1 MKKIFL
7 INFLLAISTSMGMT
21 LLPIIATESLGISL
35 FLLGVI
41 EGLTEFTANLMRLL
55 NGNLFDRLK
64 NKKLLFVS
72 SVGTAF
78 LSKFLLIL
86 FLNKY
91 SILISK
97 ILERIANGAFA
108 SPRDA
113 YVTTNAK
120 HKGLALG
127 ILSSSKTFGCVIGT
141 FLVSLSV
148 IFFGSVTNNIFLLI
162 LITCIIT
169 LIAMI
174 MSWYIKSPVESK
186 KEVFDFK
193 TVKNLLIKLYPVY
206 SISFLFFLARFNDS
220 VLMMFLKQQGFPEWF
235 YLSTISF
242 FNIAMLITSPFL
254 GLLIDKNYKN
264 IVLLGTIISLILFNA
279 VFYKINLFPWT
290 FACLGLIFWG
300 IQRTGAQI
308 IFSYMVTQQIS
319 KTINGTSIGTLAII
333 NAFASLISA
342 SISGYFIQFSF
353 FNVFLVTGII
363 SLLAYLLATFYILKE
378 NI

>member
-78 LSKFLLIL
+78 LSKILLIL

-113 YVTTNAK
+113 YITTNAK

-174 MSWYIKSPVESK
+174 MSWYIKNPVESK

-290 FACLGLIFWG
+290 FACLGLVFWG

-378 NI
+378 KI

>member
-113 YVTTNAK
+113 YITTNAK

-174 MSWYIKSPVESK
+174 MSWYIKNPVESK

-290 FACLGLIFWG
+290 FACLGLVFWG

-378 NI
+378 KI